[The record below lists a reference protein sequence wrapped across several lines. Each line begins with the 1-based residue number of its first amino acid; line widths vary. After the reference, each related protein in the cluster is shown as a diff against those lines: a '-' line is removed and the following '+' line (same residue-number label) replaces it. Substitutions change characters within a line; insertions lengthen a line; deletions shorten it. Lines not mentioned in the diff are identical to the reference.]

1 MDIKKKLKKRAI
13 EKLNSEFNI
22 ENKHDLT
29 PKNVEFSS
37 LARDES
43 IVNASKKT
51 EENHEP
57 FDAIEAIKKNHF
69 IFRKIPFVCI
79 CLTVMAAIIT
89 SSISLATAVS
99 GKQAYEK
106 GNRAMI
112 DSFNIAKN
120 DLKKLY
126 NEKNTALLY
135 SNYLDENTVINLF
148 SNKDDTN
155 YYIQIYDSF
164 KKDVV
169 IKMDIQVNG
178 KIKTLYNN
186 LDGASFITLLND
198 SSLPVIDGDILFGSV
213 YLNNILTTNI
223 IYNF

>member
-1 MDIKKKLKKRAI
+1 MDIKKKLKKKAI

-29 PKNVEFSS
+29 QKNVEFSS

-89 SSISLATAVS
+89 SSISLAIVS
-99 GKQAYEK
+99 GKQAYKIE
-106 GNRAMI
+106 NRVMI

-198 SSLPVIDGDILFGSV
+198 CSLPVIDGDILFGSV

>member
-1 MDIKKKLKKRAI
+1 MDIKKKLKERAI

-29 PKNVEFSS
+29 QKNVEFSS

-89 SSISLATAVS
+89 SSISLTIVS
-99 GKQAYEK
+99 GKPIYE
-106 GNRAMI
+106 GENRVMI

-135 SNYLDENTVINLF
+135 SNYLDKNTVINLF
-148 SNKDDTN
+148 SNEDETN

-164 KKDVV
+164 KKGLV
-169 IKMDIQVNG
+169 IKIDIKVNG

-186 LDGASFITLLND
+186 LDGESFITLLND

>member
-51 EENHEP
+51 EENHES
-57 FDAIEAIKKNHF
+57 FDAIEAIKNNHF

>member
-51 EENHEP
+51 EENHES
-57 FDAIEAIKKNHF
+57 FDAIEVIKKNHF

-89 SSISLATAVS
+89 SSISLTIAS
-99 GKQAYEK
+99 GKPIYEK

-120 DLKKLY
+120 DLKKIY

-135 SNYLDENTVINLF
+135 SNYLGENIVINLF
-148 SNKDDTN
+148 SNKDETN

-164 KKDVV
+164 KKDLV

-213 YLNNILTTNI
+213 YLNNIFTTNI

>member
-1 MDIKKKLKKRAI
+1 MDIKKKLKERAI

-29 PKNVEFSS
+29 QKNVEFSS

-89 SSISLATAVS
+89 SSISLTIAS
-99 GKQAYEK
+99 GKPIYE
-106 GNRAMI
+106 GENRVMI

-135 SNYLDENTVINLF
+135 SNYLDKNTVINLF
-148 SNKDDTN
+148 SNEDETN

-164 KKDVV
+164 KKGLV
-169 IKMDIQVNG
+169 IKIDIKVNG

-186 LDGASFITLLND
+186 LDGESFITLLND

>member
-1 MDIKKKLKKRAI
+1 MDIKKKLKERAI

-29 PKNVEFSS
+29 QKNVEFSS

-89 SSISLATAVS
+89 SSISLTIAS
-99 GKQAYEK
+99 GKPIYE
-106 GNRAMI
+106 GENRVMI

-120 DLKKLY
+120 DLKKIY

-164 KKDVV
+164 KKDLV

-198 SSLPVIDGDILFGSV
+198 SSLPVIEGDILFGSV
-213 YLNNILTTNI
+213 YLNNIFTTNI

>member
-1 MDIKKKLKKRAI
+1 MDIKKKLKERAI

-29 PKNVEFSS
+29 QKNVEFSS

-79 CLTVMAAIIT
+79 CLTVMSAIIT
-89 SSISLATAVS
+89 SSISLATVS
-99 GKQAYEK
+99 GKKTYEK
-106 GNRAMI
+106 ENRAMI

-120 DLKKLY
+120 DLEKLY

-135 SNYLDENTVINLF
+135 SNYLDKNTVINLF
-148 SNKDDTN
+148 SNEDDTN

-186 LDGASFITLLND
+186 LDGESFITLLND

-213 YLNNILTTNI
+213 YLNNIFTTNI

>member
-37 LARDES
+37 LAGDES

-89 SSISLATAVS
+89 SSISLTIAS
-99 GKQAYEK
+99 GKPIYE
-106 GNRAMI
+106 GENRVMI

-120 DLKKLY
+120 DLKKIY

-135 SNYLDENTVINLF
+135 SNYLDKNTVINLF
-148 SNKDDTN
+148 SNEDDTN

-164 KKDVV
+164 KKGLV
-169 IKMDIQVNG
+169 IKIDIKVNG

-186 LDGASFITLLND
+186 LDGESFITLLND
-198 SSLPVIDGDILFGSV
+198 SSLPVIEGDILFGSV
-213 YLNNILTTNI
+213 YLNNIFTTNI

>member
-1 MDIKKKLKKRAI
+1 MDIKKKLKERAI

-29 PKNVEFSS
+29 QKNVEFSS

-51 EENHEP
+51 EENHES

-79 CLTVMAAIIT
+79 CLTVMSAIIT
-89 SSISLATAVS
+89 SSISLAIVS
-99 GKQAYEK
+99 GKQAYKIE
-106 GNRAMI
+106 NRVMI

-120 DLKKLY
+120 DLEKLY

-135 SNYLDENTVINLF
+135 SNYLGGNIVINLF

-164 KKDVV
+164 KKDLV

>member
-13 EKLNSEFNI
+13 EELNSEFNI
-22 ENKHDLT
+22 ENKHDLIQ
-29 PKNVEFSS
+29 KNVEFSS

-51 EENHEP
+51 EENHES
-57 FDAIEAIKKNHF
+57 FDAIEAIKNNHF

-89 SSISLATAVS
+89 SSISLTIVS
-99 GKQAYEK
+99 GKPIYEK

-120 DLKKLY
+120 DLKKIY

-164 KKDVV
+164 KKDLV

-213 YLNNILTTNI
+213 YLNNIFTTNI